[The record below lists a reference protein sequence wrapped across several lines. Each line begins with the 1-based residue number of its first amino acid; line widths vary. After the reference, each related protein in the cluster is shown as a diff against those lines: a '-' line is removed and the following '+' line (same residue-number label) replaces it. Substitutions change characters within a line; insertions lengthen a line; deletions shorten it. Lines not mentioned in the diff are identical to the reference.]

1 MSENKQVQ
9 IIIRTTQ
16 EEKNIIT
23 QKAKDKGIS
32 VNEFIKRIILEDDIK
47 ADSTDN
53 INDSNNDITSD
64 IIELLKEQLKT
75 KDMQIANLQQIIY
88 NRDTKLIETS
98 KKWWE
103 FWNKNLTC
111 LIFLNPKIHLKF
123 LSVSSNLLTDFQCL
137 YNQHLNL
144 KLLLFS

>member
-16 EEKNIIT
+16 EEKAIIT

-32 VNEFIKRIILEDDIK
+32 VNEFIKRIILGEDIN
-47 ADSTDN
+47 DN
-53 INDSNNDITSD
+53 ISDNKNDITDD
-64 IIELLKEQLKT
+64 IIKILKDQLKT

-103 FWNKNLTC
+103 FWK
-111 LIFLNPKIHLKF
+111 
-123 LSVSSNLLTDFQCL
+123 
-137 YNQHLNL
+137 
-144 KLLLFS
+144 

>member
-1 MSENKQVQ
+1 MAENKQVQ

-47 ADSTDN
+47 TDSTDN
-53 INDSNNDITSD
+53 INDSNNDSNNDITDD
-64 IIELLKEQLKT
+64 IIEILKDQLKT
-75 KDMQIANLQQIIY
+75 KDMQISNLQQIIY

-103 FWNKNLTC
+103 FWK
-111 LIFLNPKIHLKF
+111 
-123 LSVSSNLLTDFQCL
+123 
-137 YNQHLNL
+137 
-144 KLLLFS
+144 

>member
-1 MSENKQVQ
+1 MAENKQVQ

-16 EEKNIIT
+16 EEKAIIT

-32 VNEFIKRIILEDDIK
+32 VNEFIKRIILGEDIN
-47 ADSTDN
+47 DN

-103 FWNKNLTC
+103 FWK
-111 LIFLNPKIHLKF
+111 
-123 LSVSSNLLTDFQCL
+123 
-137 YNQHLNL
+137 
-144 KLLLFS
+144 

>member
-1 MSENKQVQ
+1 MAENKQVQ

-16 EEKNIIT
+16 KEKAIIT

-32 VNEFIKRIILEDDIK
+32 VNEFIKRIILGEDIN
-47 ADSTDN
+47 DN
-53 INDSNNDITSD
+53 INDNKNDITDD
-64 IIELLKEQLKT
+64 IIEILKDQLKT

-103 FWNKNLTC
+103 FWK
-111 LIFLNPKIHLKF
+111 
-123 LSVSSNLLTDFQCL
+123 
-137 YNQHLNL
+137 
-144 KLLLFS
+144 

>member
-47 ADSTDN
+47 SDSTDN
-53 INDSNNDITSD
+53 INDNNYDITSD
-64 IIELLKEQLKT
+64 IIEL
-75 KDMQIANLQQIIY
+75 
-88 NRDTKLIETS
+88 
-98 KKWWE
+98 
-103 FWNKNLTC
+103 
-111 LIFLNPKIHLKF
+111 
-123 LSVSSNLLTDFQCL
+123 
-137 YNQHLNL
+137 
-144 KLLLFS
+144 

>member
-88 NRDTKLIETS
+88 TKLIETS

-103 FWNKNLTC
+103 FWK
-111 LIFLNPKIHLKF
+111 
-123 LSVSSNLLTDFQCL
+123 
-137 YNQHLNL
+137 
-144 KLLLFS
+144 

>member
-32 VNEFIKRIILEDDIK
+32 VNEFIKRIILEDDIN
-47 ADSTDN
+47 DN
-53 INDSNNDITSD
+53 INDNKNDITND
-64 IIELLKEQLKT
+64 IIEILKDQLKT

-103 FWNKNLTC
+103 FWK
-111 LIFLNPKIHLKF
+111 
-123 LSVSSNLLTDFQCL
+123 
-137 YNQHLNL
+137 
-144 KLLLFS
+144 

>member
-1 MSENKQVQ
+1 MAENKQVQ

-53 INDSNNDITSD
+53 INDSNNDSNNDITDD
-64 IIELLKEQLKT
+64 IIEILKDQLKT
-75 KDMQIANLQQIIY
+75 KDMQISNLQQIIY

-103 FWNKNLTC
+103 FWK
-111 LIFLNPKIHLKF
+111 
-123 LSVSSNLLTDFQCL
+123 
-137 YNQHLNL
+137 
-144 KLLLFS
+144 

>member
-53 INDSNNDITSD
+53 INDITSD
-64 IIELLKEQLKT
+64 IIEILKEQLKT

-103 FWNKNLTC
+103 FWK
-111 LIFLNPKIHLKF
+111 
-123 LSVSSNLLTDFQCL
+123 
-137 YNQHLNL
+137 
-144 KLLLFS
+144 

>member
-1 MSENKQVQ
+1 MAENKQVQ

-16 EEKNIIT
+16 EEKAIIT

-32 VNEFIKRIILEDDIK
+32 VNEFIKRIILGEDIN
-47 ADSTDN
+47 DN
-53 INDSNNDITSD
+53 ISDNKNDITDD
-64 IIELLKEQLKT
+64 IIEILKDQLKT

-103 FWNKNLTC
+103 FW
-111 LIFLNPKIHLKF
+111 I
-123 LSVSSNLLTDFQCL
+123 
-137 YNQHLNL
+137 
-144 KLLLFS
+144 

>member
-16 EEKNIIT
+16 EEKAIIT

-32 VNEFIKRIILEDDIK
+32 VNEFIKRIILGEDIN
-47 ADSTDN
+47 DN
-53 INDSNNDITSD
+53 INDNKNDITDD
-64 IIELLKEQLKT
+64 IIEILKDQLKT

-103 FWNKNLTC
+103 FWK
-111 LIFLNPKIHLKF
+111 
-123 LSVSSNLLTDFQCL
+123 
-137 YNQHLNL
+137 
-144 KLLLFS
+144 

>member
-1 MSENKQVQ
+1 MTENKQVQ

-16 EEKNIIT
+16 EEKSIIT
-23 QKAKDKGIS
+23 KKAKDKGVS
-32 VNEFIKRIILEDDIK
+32 VNEFIKKIILEDDIK
-47 ADSTDN
+47 EDINDN

-103 FWNKNLTC
+103 FWK
-111 LIFLNPKIHLKF
+111 
-123 LSVSSNLLTDFQCL
+123 
-137 YNQHLNL
+137 
-144 KLLLFS
+144 

>member
-23 QKAKDKGIS
+23 QKAKNKGIS

-75 KDMQIANLQQIIY
+75 KDMQIANLQQIIIIVIQ
-88 NRDTKLIETS
+88 N
-98 KKWWE
+98 
-103 FWNKNLTC
+103 
-111 LIFLNPKIHLKF
+111 
-123 LSVSSNLLTDFQCL
+123 
-137 YNQHLNL
+137 
-144 KLLLFS
+144 

>member
-1 MSENKQVQ
+1 MAENKQVQ

-16 EEKNIIT
+16 EEKAIIT

-32 VNEFIKRIILEDDIK
+32 VNEFIKRIILGEDIN
-47 ADSTDN
+47 DN
-53 INDSNNDITSD
+53 INDNKNDITDD
-64 IIELLKEQLKT
+64 IIEILKDQLKT

-103 FWNKNLTC
+103 FWK
-111 LIFLNPKIHLKF
+111 
-123 LSVSSNLLTDFQCL
+123 
-137 YNQHLNL
+137 
-144 KLLLFS
+144 

>member
-1 MSENKQVQ
+1 MAENKQVQ

-16 EEKNIIT
+16 EEKAIIT

-32 VNEFIKRIILEDDIK
+32 VNEFIKRIILGEDFN
-47 ADSTDN
+47 DN
-53 INDSNNDITSD
+53 INDNKNDITDD
-64 IIELLKEQLKT
+64 IIEILKDQLKT

-103 FWNKNLTC
+103 FWK
-111 LIFLNPKIHLKF
+111 
-123 LSVSSNLLTDFQCL
+123 
-137 YNQHLNL
+137 
-144 KLLLFS
+144 

>member
-23 QKAKDKGIS
+23 QKAKYKGIS

-64 IIELLKEQLKT
+64 IIELLKDQLKT
-75 KDMQIANLQQIIY
+75 KDMQIANLQQIKY
-88 NRDTKLIETS
+88 NRDTKIIETT

-103 FWNKNLTC
+103 FWK
-111 LIFLNPKIHLKF
+111 
-123 LSVSSNLLTDFQCL
+123 
-137 YNQHLNL
+137 
-144 KLLLFS
+144 

>member
-23 QKAKDKGIS
+23 QKAKDKGVS

-64 IIELLKEQLKT
+64 IIELLKEKLKT
-75 KDMQIANLQQIIY
+75 KGIQIANLQQIIY
-88 NRDTKLIETS
+88 NRDTKLKETS

-103 FWNKNLTC
+103 FWK
-111 LIFLNPKIHLKF
+111 
-123 LSVSSNLLTDFQCL
+123 
-137 YNQHLNL
+137 
-144 KLLLFS
+144 

>member
-1 MSENKQVQ
+1 MAENKQVQ

-53 INDSNNDITSD
+53 IND
-64 IIELLKEQLKT
+64 IIEILKDQLKT
-75 KDMQIANLQQIIY
+75 KDMQISNLQQIIY

-103 FWNKNLTC
+103 FWK
-111 LIFLNPKIHLKF
+111 
-123 LSVSSNLLTDFQCL
+123 
-137 YNQHLNL
+137 
-144 KLLLFS
+144 

>member
-98 KKWWE
+98 IKWWE
-103 FWNKNLTC
+103 FWK
-111 LIFLNPKIHLKF
+111 
-123 LSVSSNLLTDFQCL
+123 
-137 YNQHLNL
+137 
-144 KLLLFS
+144 

>member
-1 MSENKQVQ
+1 MSKNKQVQ

-16 EEKNIIT
+16 EEKDFIT
-23 QKAKDKGIS
+23 QKARDKGIS
-32 VNEFIKRIILEDDIK
+32 VNEFIKRIILEDNIK

-53 INDSNNDITSD
+53 INDSNYDITSD

-103 FWNKNLTC
+103 FWK
-111 LIFLNPKIHLKF
+111 
-123 LSVSSNLLTDFQCL
+123 
-137 YNQHLNL
+137 
-144 KLLLFS
+144 

>member
-47 ADSTDN
+47 ED
-53 INDSNNDITSD
+53 INDNKNDITDD
-64 IIELLKEQLKT
+64 IIEILKDQLKT

-98 KKWWE
+98 KRWWE
-103 FWNKNLTC
+103 FWK
-111 LIFLNPKIHLKF
+111 
-123 LSVSSNLLTDFQCL
+123 
-137 YNQHLNL
+137 
-144 KLLLFS
+144 